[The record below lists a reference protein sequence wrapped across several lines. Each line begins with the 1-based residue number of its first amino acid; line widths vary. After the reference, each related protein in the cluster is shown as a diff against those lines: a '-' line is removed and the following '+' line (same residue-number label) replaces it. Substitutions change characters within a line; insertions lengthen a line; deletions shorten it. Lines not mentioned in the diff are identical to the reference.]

1 MSIYRKLRFAFF
13 VASLTSTASLSQ
25 CDSARQVASEITQF
39 FSASVT
45 RDSSEE
51 GATANPPY
59 DEVAAAVVE
68 GARSLFQASTAGGR
82 ETVENEGGR
91 DEPTPVAGRD
101 PSGRMS
107 SSARTGLDPTSRPEP
122 GKRTSSR
129 EPTPL
134 DDRAHEQ

>member
-1 MSIYRKLRFAFF
+1 MSIFRKLRFAFF

-25 CDSARQVASEITQF
+25 CDSAKQVASEITRF

-45 RDSSEE
+45 RNSSEE
-51 GATANPPY
+51 GTTVNPPY

-82 ETVENEGGR
+82 EIVASKGGR
-91 DEPTPVAGRD
+91 DDPTPEAGRD
-101 PSGRMS
+101 PSGRAS
-107 SSARTGLDPTSRPEP
+107 SSARIGRDATSRAEP
-122 GKRTSSR
+122 GKRSSSR

-134 DDRAHEQ
+134 NDRAHEQ

>member
-39 FSASVT
+39 FSATVT

-51 GATANPPY
+51 GTTVNPPY

-82 ETVENEGGR
+82 ETVENE
-91 DEPTPVAGRD
+91 AGRD
-101 PSGRMS
+101 DPTPEAGRAPSGRAS
-107 SSARTGLDPTSRPEP
+107 SSARTGRDATSRAEP
-122 GKRTSSR
+122 GERSSSR

-134 DDRAHEQ
+134 NDRVHEQ